1 MRLERD
7 RNDNARRLCEPR
19 RALVPAGTRSKSG
32 ETDAMPSRSLPDAG
46 SMPRSGRRLPTVLA
60 LVAALASVPL
70 FASMLGAPVSVN
82 RTAPAGQAPDEAIP
96 YLAEM
101 RAASREGRPPVFAKA
116 PGRAAIA
123 ALRAT
128 GGSGATPSLAPAAL
142 HYDACCFASAVA
154 TADLT
159 GQGRTDLLIGNA
171 MSADVSVLLD
181 DGAGGYAEPFQ
192 VIIPATPTIY
202 YVAIAVGDV
211 DGDGHPDLVTTGL
224 SNEVYVFHGN
234 GDGTFAEP
242 VAFGVGDG
250 DWPHA
255 IAIADF
261 NSDGKADI
269 ATANNTTGDVS
280 ILLGDG
286 TGSFPAAT
294 NFTVGANPVAM
305 GVADVTGDGKLDIVT
320 ANAGSLDMTV
330 IAGDGA
336 GGFAR
341 AASYSIG
348 PNAVPFGVAVGDVNG
363 DGHADVV
370 VANAG
375 TDGSEFP
382 PPELPGCVSVFVAD
396 GAGGFAAAVQYS
408 AGPDEGRA
416 EGIALGDITGDGHV
430 DIVVSRPNANGVAV
444 LAGDGSGA
452 FGDASLHPVSVGPA
466 QVALA
471 DVTHDGKLD
480 AIAANA
486 VSANVSILPGDGAG
500 GIGYA
505 NRHAAG
511 SYPHSVVA
519 ADLNEDGIPDIATA
533 NLAGS
538 DVSVLIADGDGGYAA
553 AVHYTVGNS
562 PTWIVA
568 GDVDGDGHTD
578 LVTAD
583 LGGGTVSIL
592 RGDGSGAFAPAASY
606 GVGGTFESPYAVA
619 LGDANNDGKLDIATA
634 NTNISNESISY
645 LAGNGDGTFAAAV
658 LLPIGD
664 ASYYSPQSV
673 LLTDVTGDGNAD
685 IVTANLGADN
695 VSVLAGDGAGG
706 FAAATQF
713 ATDPGPVVVVAGD
726 VTGDDIVDL
735 VTVNQSG
742 QDVSVLVG
750 TGGGAFAAAASYPI
764 YYDVANDLYKPWAWG
779 LALGDING
787 DGWLDIVTANTQNDT
802 VTVLA
807 NDAGMFGSFAI
818 FGTGALPGAV
828 AIADMDG
835 DGKPDV
841 VTSNRENDDVSVL
854 RNLEVTDSI
863 FADGFD
869 IIPI

>member
-7 RNDNARRLCEPR
+7 PNDNAPPLCEPR
-19 RALVPAGTRSKSG
+19 RAFVPAGTRSKSG
-32 ETDAMPSRSLPDAG
+32 ETDTMPSRFLPDAG
-46 SMPRSGRRLPTVLA
+46 AAARIARRLPIALA

-70 FASMLGAPVSVN
+70 FAFTLGAPVSVN
-82 RTAPAGQAPDEAIP
+82 RTATTATSDAIP

-101 RAASREGRPPVFAKA
+101 RAASREGRPPVFTEV
-116 PGRAAIA
+116 PSRAAID
-123 ALRAT
+123 ALRAP
-128 GGSGATPSLAPAAL
+128 GGSDAMPRLAPAAL
-142 HYDACCFASAVA
+142 HYDACCFASSIA

-171 MSADVSVLLD
+171 LSADVSVLLD
-181 DGAGGYAEPFQ
+181 DGAGGYAEPVQ
-192 VIIPATPTIY
+192 VFIPATPSIY
-202 YVAIAVGDV
+202 YVAIAAGDV
-211 DGDGHPDLVTTGL
+211 DGDGHPDLVATGL
-224 SNEVYVFHGN
+224 SNQVYVFHGN
-234 GDGTFAEP
+234 GDGTFADP
-242 VAFGVGDG
+242 AAFGVGDG

-261 NSDGKADI
+261 NDDGKADI

-286 TGSFPAAT
+286 TGSFPGAT
-294 NFTVGANPVAM
+294 NFSVGANPVAM
-305 GVADVTGDGKLDIVT
+305 GVADVTGDGNLDIVT
-320 ANAGSLDMTV
+320 ANAGSLDVTV
-330 IAGDGA
+330 IAGDGN
-336 GGFAR
+336 GGFGR
-341 AASYSIG
+341 PASYSIG
-348 PNAVPFGVAVGDVNG
+348 SNAEPFGVAAGDVDG
-363 DGHADVV
+363 DGNADIV

-375 TDGSEFP
+375 SDGSEFP
-382 PPELPGCVSVFVAD
+382 PPELPGVVSVLIAD
-396 GAGGFAAAVQYS
+396 GAGAFAAAVQYPL
-408 AGPDEGRA
+408 GPDQGRA

-430 DIVVSRPNANGVAV
+430 DIVVSRPIANGVSV

-452 FGDASLHPVSVGPA
+452 FGGASLYPVSVGPA
-466 QVALA
+466 PVALA
-471 DVTHDGKLD
+471 DATGDGKLD
-480 AIAANA
+480 VIAANA

-500 GIGYA
+500 AIGYA

-511 SYPHSVVA
+511 GYPHSVVA
-519 ADLNEDGIPDIATA
+519 VDLNDDGIPDIATA
-533 NLAGS
+533 NLMGS
-538 DVSVLIADGDGGYAA
+538 DVSVLLADGSGGYAP
-553 AVHYTVGNS
+553 AVHYTVGDS

-592 RGDGSGAFAPAASY
+592 RGDGSGAFAAATSFS
-606 GVGGTFESPYAVA
+606 VGGTFESPYAVA

-645 LAGNGDGTFAAAV
+645 LEGNGDGTFAPAV

-664 ASYYSPQSV
+664 ANYYSPQSV

-695 VSVLAGDGAGG
+695 VSVLPGDGAGG
-706 FAAATQF
+706 FAAATHF
-713 ATDPGPVVVVAGD
+713 ATDPGPVDVVASD

-735 VTVNQSG
+735 ATVNQSG

-750 TGGGAFAAAASYPI
+750 SGGGAFAAAASYPI
-764 YYDVANDLYKPWAWG
+764 YFDVANDLYKPWAWG
-779 LALGDING
+779 LALGDIDG

-807 NDAGMFGSFAI
+807 NDAGTFASFTV

-841 VTSNRENDDVSVL
+841 VTSNRENGDVAVL
-854 RNLEVTDSI
+854 RNLAITDSI

>member
-1 MRLERD
+1 
-7 RNDNARRLCEPR
+7 
-19 RALVPAGTRSKSG
+19 
-32 ETDAMPSRSLPDAG
+32 MPSRCLPDAG
-46 SMPRSGRRLPTVLA
+46 STSRIARRLPTA
-60 LVAALASVPL
+60 LVLVAGFACVPL
-70 FASMLGAPVSVN
+70 FAWTLGTPISVN
-82 RTAPAGQAPDEAIP
+82 RTVLADPAPANAIP

-101 RAASREGRPPVFAKA
+101 RDASREGRPPVFAEA
-116 PGRAAIA
+116 PPRTALATLRAAGDA
-123 ALRAT
+123 GVA
-128 GGSGATPSLAPAAL
+128 PSLAPAAL
-142 HYDACCFASAVA
+142 HYDACCFASAIA

-171 MSADVSVLLD
+171 MSGDVSVLLD
-181 DGAGGYAEPFQ
+181 DGAAGYAEPFQ
-192 VIIPATPTIY
+192 VFIPATPNIF
-202 YVAIAVGDV
+202 YVVIAVGDV
-211 DGDGHPDLVTTGL
+211 DGDAHPDLVATGL
-224 SNEVYVFHGN
+224 SNEVYVYHGK

-242 VAFGVGDG
+242 VSFGVGDG

-261 NSDGKADI
+261 DGDGKADI

-286 TGSFPAAT
+286 TGSFPVAT
-294 NFTVGANPVAM
+294 NFAVGANPVAM
-305 GVADVTGDGKLDIVT
+305 GVADVTGDGNLDIVT

-336 GGFAR
+336 GGFGR

-348 PNAVPFGVAVGDVNG
+348 PDVEPFGVAVGDVNG
-363 DGHADVV
+363 DGKADVV

-375 TDGSEFP
+375 TDGSGFP
-382 PPELPGCVSVFVAD
+382 PPELPGSVSVFVAD
-396 GAGGFAAAVQYS
+396 GAGAFAAAVQYS
-408 AGPDEGRA
+408 SGPDEGRA
-416 EGIALGDITGDGHV
+416 QGIALGDITGDGHV

-452 FGDASLHPVSVGPA
+452 FGDAALYPVSVGPA
-466 QVALA
+466 PVALA

-480 AIAANA
+480 VIAANA

-500 GIGYA
+500 GVGYA

-519 ADLNEDGIPDIATA
+519 VDFNDDGIPDIATA
-533 NLAGS
+533 NLMGS
-538 DVSVLIADGDGGYAA
+538 DVSVLLADGSGGYAA
-553 AVHYTVGNS
+553 AVHYPVGDS

-592 RGDGSGAFAPAASY
+592 RGDGNGAFATAMSY

-664 ASYYSPQSV
+664 AGYYSPQSV
-673 LLTDVTGDGNAD
+673 LLSDVTGDGNAD

-706 FAAATQF
+706 FAAATHF
-713 ATDPGPVVVVAGD
+713 ATDPGPVDVVAGD
-726 VTGDDIVDL
+726 LTGDDIVDL

-750 TGGGAFAAAASYPI
+750 TGAGAFAAAASYPI
-764 YYDVANDLYKPWAWG
+764 YFDVPNDLYKPWAWG
-779 LALGDING
+779 LALGDIDG

-807 NDAGMFGSFAI
+807 NDAGTFGSFAV

-854 RNLEVTDSI
+854 RNLEITDSI

>member
-1 MRLERD
+1 
-7 RNDNARRLCEPR
+7 
-19 RALVPAGTRSKSG
+19 
-32 ETDAMPSRSLPDAG
+32 MPSRCLPDAG
-46 SMPRSGRRLPTVLA
+46 STSRIARRLPTA
-60 LVAALASVPL
+60 LVLVAGFACVPL
-70 FASMLGAPVSVN
+70 FAWTLGTPISVN
-82 RTAPAGQAPDEAIP
+82 RTVLADPAPANAIP

-101 RAASREGRPPVFAKA
+101 RDASREGRPPVFAEA
-116 PGRAAIA
+116 PPRTALATLRAAGDA
-123 ALRAT
+123 GVA
-128 GGSGATPSLAPAAL
+128 PSLAPAAL
-142 HYDACCFASAVA
+142 HYDACCFASAIA

-171 MSADVSVLLD
+171 MSGDVSVLLD
-181 DGAGGYAEPFQ
+181 DGAAGYAEPFQ
-192 VIIPATPTIY
+192 VFIPATPNIF
-202 YVAIAVGDV
+202 YVVIAVGDV
-211 DGDGHPDLVTTGL
+211 DGDAHPDLVATGL
-224 SNEVYVFHGN
+224 SNEVYVYHGN

-242 VAFGVGDG
+242 VSFGVGDG

-261 NSDGKADI
+261 DGDGKADI

-286 TGSFPAAT
+286 TGSFPVAT
-294 NFTVGANPVAM
+294 NFAVGANPVAM
-305 GVADVTGDGKLDIVT
+305 GVADVTGDGNLDIVT

-336 GGFAR
+336 GGFGR

-348 PNAVPFGVAVGDVNG
+348 PDVEPFGVAVGDVNG
-363 DGHADVV
+363 DGKADVV

-375 TDGSEFP
+375 TDGSGFP
-382 PPELPGCVSVFVAD
+382 PPELPGSVSVFVAD
-396 GAGGFAAAVQYS
+396 GAGAFAAAVQYS
-408 AGPDEGRA
+408 SGPDEGRA
-416 EGIALGDITGDGHV
+416 QGIALGDITGDGHV

-452 FGDASLHPVSVGPA
+452 FGDAALYPVSVGPA
-466 QVALA
+466 PVALA

-480 AIAANA
+480 VIAANA

-500 GIGYA
+500 GVGYA

-519 ADLNEDGIPDIATA
+519 VDFNDDGIPDIATA
-533 NLAGS
+533 NLMGS
-538 DVSVLIADGDGGYAA
+538 DVSVLLADGSGGYAA
-553 AVHYTVGNS
+553 AVHYPVGDS

-592 RGDGSGAFAPAASY
+592 RGDGSGAFATAMSY

-664 ASYYSPQSV
+664 AGYYSPQSV
-673 LLTDVTGDGNAD
+673 LLSDVTGDGNAD

-706 FAAATQF
+706 FAAATHF
-713 ATDPGPVVVVAGD
+713 ATDPGPVDVVAGD
-726 VTGDDIVDL
+726 LTGDDIVDL

-750 TGGGAFAAAASYPI
+750 TGAGAFAAAASYPI
-764 YYDVANDLYKPWAWG
+764 YFDVPNDLYKPWAWG
-779 LALGDING
+779 LALGDIDG

-807 NDAGMFGSFAI
+807 NDAGTFGSFAV

-854 RNLEVTDSI
+854 RNLEITDSI

>member
-1 MRLERD
+1 
-7 RNDNARRLCEPR
+7 
-19 RALVPAGTRSKSG
+19 
-32 ETDAMPSRSLPDAG
+32 
-46 SMPRSGRRLPTVLA
+46 
-60 LVAALASVPL
+60 
-70 FASMLGAPVSVN
+70 
-82 RTAPAGQAPDEAIP
+82 
-96 YLAEM
+96 
-101 RAASREGRPPVFAKA
+101 
-116 PGRAAIA
+116 
-123 ALRAT
+123 
-128 GGSGATPSLAPAAL
+128 
-142 HYDACCFASAVA
+142 
-154 TADLT
+154 
-159 GQGRTDLLIGNA
+159 
-171 MSADVSVLLD
+171 
-181 DGAGGYAEPFQ
+181 
-192 VIIPATPTIY
+192 
-202 YVAIAVGDV
+202 
-211 DGDGHPDLVTTGL
+211 
-224 SNEVYVFHGN
+224 
-234 GDGTFAEP
+234 
-242 VAFGVGDG
+242 
-250 DWPHA
+250 
-255 IAIADF
+255 
-261 NSDGKADI
+261 
-269 ATANNTTGDVS
+269 
-280 ILLGDG
+280 
-286 TGSFPAAT
+286 
-294 NFTVGANPVAM
+294 
-305 GVADVTGDGKLDIVT
+305 
-320 ANAGSLDMTV
+320 
-330 IAGDGA
+330 
-336 GGFAR
+336 
-341 AASYSIG
+341 
-348 PNAVPFGVAVGDVNG
+348 
-363 DGHADVV
+363 
-370 VANAG
+370 
-375 TDGSEFP
+375 
-382 PPELPGCVSVFVAD
+382 
-396 GAGGFAAAVQYS
+396 
-408 AGPDEGRA
+408 
-416 EGIALGDITGDGHV
+416 
-430 DIVVSRPNANGVAV
+430 
-444 LAGDGSGA
+444 
-452 FGDASLHPVSVGPA
+452 
-466 QVALA
+466 
-471 DVTHDGKLD
+471 
-480 AIAANA
+480 
-486 VSANVSILPGDGAG
+486 
-500 GIGYA
+500 
-505 NRHAAG
+505 
-511 SYPHSVVA
+511 
-519 ADLNEDGIPDIATA
+519 
-533 NLAGS
+533 
-538 DVSVLIADGDGGYAA
+538 
-553 AVHYTVGNS
+553 
-562 PTWIVA
+562 
-568 GDVDGDGHTD
+568 
-578 LVTAD
+578 
-583 LGGGTVSIL
+583 VSIL

>member
-1 MRLERD
+1 
-7 RNDNARRLCEPR
+7 
-19 RALVPAGTRSKSG
+19 
-32 ETDAMPSRSLPDAG
+32 MPPRSLANAG
-46 SMPRSGRRLPTVLA
+46 SMSRIARRLPTATALLA
-60 LVAALASVPL
+60 AFTCVPL
-70 FASMLGAPVSVN
+70 AAWTLGAPVSVN
-82 RTAPAGQAPDEAIP
+82 RTTLAGEAQGDAIP

-101 RAASREGRPPVFAKA
+101 RAASREGRPLMFAE
-116 PGRAAIA
+116 PPNRSAIA
-123 ALRAT
+123 ALRA
-128 GGSGATPSLAPAAL
+128 SGATGDAPRLAPAAL
-142 HYDACCFASAVA
+142 HYDACCFASAIA

-171 MSADVSVLLD
+171 MSGDVSVLLD

-192 VIIPATPTIY
+192 VFIPATPTIF
-202 YVAIAVGDV
+202 YVTIAVGDV
-211 DGDGHPDLVTTGL
+211 DGDGHPDLVATGL

-242 VAFGVGDG
+242 TAFGVGDG

-255 IAIADF
+255 VAIADF
-261 NSDGKADI
+261 NGDGKADI

-280 ILLGDG
+280 ILAGDG
-286 TGSFPAAT
+286 SGSFPVAT
-294 NFTVGANPVAM
+294 NFSVGANPVAM

-320 ANAGSLDMTV
+320 ANAGSLDITV

-341 AASYSIG
+341 PASYSIG
-348 PNAVPFGVAVGDVNG
+348 PNAEPFGIATGDVNG
-363 DGHADVV
+363 DGKPDVV

-375 TDGSEFP
+375 SDGSEFP
-382 PPELPGCVSVFVAD
+382 PPELPGSVSVLISD
-396 GAGGFAAAVQYS
+396 GAGAFAAAVQYPL
-408 AGPDEGRA
+408 GPDEGRA
-416 EGIALGDITGDGHV
+416 EGVALGDITGDGHV
-430 DIVVSRPNANGVAV
+430 DIVVSRPIANGVSV

-452 FGDASLHPVSVGPA
+452 FAAASSHPVSVGPA
-466 QVALA
+466 PVALA
-471 DVTHDGKLD
+471 DVTRDGKLD
-480 AIAANA
+480 VIAANA

-500 GIGYA
+500 GIGFA

-511 SYPHSVVA
+511 EYPHSVVA
-519 ADLNEDGIPDIATA
+519 VDLDGDGIADIATA
-533 NLAGS
+533 NLMGS
-538 DVSVLIADGDGGYAA
+538 DVSVLIADGNGGYAP
-553 AVHYTVGNS
+553 AVRYPVGDS

-568 GDVDGDGHTD
+568 GDVDGDGQID

-592 RGDGSGAFAPAASY
+592 KGNGNGTFAAAASY

-645 LAGNGDGTFAAAV
+645 LAGNGDGTFADAV

-706 FAAATQF
+706 FAAATHF
-713 ATDPGPVVVVAGD
+713 ATDPGPVDVVAGD
-726 VTGDDIVDL
+726 VTGDDLVDL

-742 QDVSVLVG
+742 QDVSVLAG

-779 LALGDING
+779 LALGDIDG

-802 VTVLA
+802 VTVLK
-807 NDAGMFGSFAI
+807 NGGGTFGSFAT

-835 DGKPDV
+835 DGHPDV
-841 VTSNRENDDVSVL
+841 VTSNRENGDVSVL
-854 RNLEVTDSI
+854 RNLEITDSI

>member
-1 MRLERD
+1 MHRRFLAD
-7 RNDNARRLCEPR
+7 AGSTPPIARRL
-19 RALVPAGTRSKSG
+19 S
-32 ETDAMPSRSLPDAG
+32 
-46 SMPRSGRRLPTVLA
+46 TVFA
-60 LVAALASVPL
+60 LVAGFACVPL
-70 FASMLGAPVSVN
+70 FAWTPGAPISVN
-82 RTAPAGQAPDEAIP
+82 RTTLADTTQGEAIP

-101 RAASREGRPPVFAKA
+101 RAASREGRPPAFAEV
-116 PGRAAIA
+116 PSRAAIA
-123 ALRAT
+123 QLRTA
-128 GGSGATPSLAPAAL
+128 GGSGVTPRLSPAAL
-142 HYDACCFASAVA
+142 HYDACCFASAIA

-159 GQGRTDLLIGNA
+159 SQGHTDLLIGNA

-192 VIIPATPTIY
+192 VPIPATPSIY
-202 YVAIAVGDV
+202 YVAIAAGDV
-211 DGDGHPDLVTTGL
+211 DGDGRPDLVATGL

-242 VAFGVGDG
+242 DSFGVGDG

-261 NSDGKADI
+261 NGDGKADI

-294 NFTVGANPVAM
+294 NFAVGANPVAM

-320 ANAGSLDMTV
+320 ANAGSLDVTV

-348 PNAVPFGVAVGDVNG
+348 PNAVPFGIAVGDVNG
-363 DGHADVV
+363 DGKTDVV

-382 PPELPGCVSVFVAD
+382 PPELPGSVSVFVAD
-396 GAGGFAAAVQYS
+396 GAGAFAAAEQYS

-416 EGIALGDITGDGHV
+416 EGIALGDITGDGDI

-444 LAGDGSGA
+444 LAGDGSGV
-452 FGDASLHPVSVGPA
+452 FGDASLYPVSVGPGPI
-466 QVALA
+466 ALA
-471 DVTHDGKLD
+471 DATRDGKPD
-480 AIAANA
+480 VIAANA

-500 GIGYA
+500 DVGYA

-511 SYPHSVVA
+511 GYPHSVVA
-519 ADLNEDGIPDIATA
+519 IDLNEDGIPDIATA
-533 NLAGS
+533 NLMGS
-538 DVSVLIADGDGGYAA
+538 DVSVLIADGNDGYAT
-553 AVHYTVGNS
+553 AVHYQTGDS

-592 RGDGSGAFAPAASY
+592 RGDGSGAFAAATSY

-645 LAGNGDGTFAAAV
+645 LAGNGDGTFATAV

-664 ASYYSPQSV
+664 ANYYSPQSV

-695 VSVLAGDGAGG
+695 VSVLFGNGNGT
-706 FAAATQF
+706 FAAATHF
-713 ATDPGPVVVVAGD
+713 ATDPGPVDVVAGD

-764 YYDVANDLYKPWAWG
+764 YFDVANDLYKPWAWG

-807 NDAGMFGSFAI
+807 NSGGTFGSFAI

-835 DGKPDV
+835 DGHLDV

-854 RNLEVTDSI
+854 RNLEITDSI

>member
-1 MRLERD
+1 
-7 RNDNARRLCEPR
+7 
-19 RALVPAGTRSKSG
+19 
-32 ETDAMPSRSLPDAG
+32 MPSRCLPDAG
-46 SMPRSGRRLPTVLA
+46 STSRIARRLPTA
-60 LVAALASVPL
+60 LVLVAGFACVPL
-70 FASMLGAPVSVN
+70 FAWTLGTPISVN
-82 RTAPAGQAPDEAIP
+82 RTALADPAPANAIP

-101 RAASREGRPPVFAKA
+101 RDASREGRPPVFAEA
-116 PGRAAIA
+116 PPRTALATLRAAGDA
-123 ALRAT
+123 GVA
-128 GGSGATPSLAPAAL
+128 PSLAPAAL
-142 HYDACCFASAVA
+142 HYDACCFASAIA

-171 MSADVSVLLD
+171 MSGDVSVLLD
-181 DGAGGYAEPFQ
+181 DGAAGYAEPFQ
-192 VIIPATPTIY
+192 VFIPATPNIF
-202 YVAIAVGDV
+202 YVVIAVGDV
-211 DGDGHPDLVTTGL
+211 DGDAHPDLVATGL
-224 SNEVYVFHGN
+224 SNEVYVYHGN

-242 VAFGVGDG
+242 VSFGVGDG

-261 NSDGKADI
+261 DGDGKADI

-286 TGSFPAAT
+286 TGSFPVAT
-294 NFTVGANPVAM
+294 NFAVGANPVAM
-305 GVADVTGDGKLDIVT
+305 GVADVTGDGNLDIVT

-336 GGFAR
+336 GGFGR

-348 PNAVPFGVAVGDVNG
+348 PDVEPFGVAVGDVNG
-363 DGHADVV
+363 DGKADVV

-375 TDGSEFP
+375 TDGSGFP
-382 PPELPGCVSVFVAD
+382 PPELPGSVSVFVAD
-396 GAGGFAAAVQYS
+396 GAGAFAAAVQYS
-408 AGPDEGRA
+408 SGPDEGRA
-416 EGIALGDITGDGHV
+416 QGIALGDITGDGHV

-452 FGDASLHPVSVGPA
+452 FGDAALYPVSVGPA
-466 QVALA
+466 PVALA

-480 AIAANA
+480 VIAANA

-500 GIGYA
+500 GVGYA

-519 ADLNEDGIPDIATA
+519 VDFNDDGIPDIATA
-533 NLAGS
+533 NLMGS
-538 DVSVLIADGDGGYAA
+538 DVSVLLADGSGGYAA
-553 AVHYTVGNS
+553 AVHYPVGDS

-592 RGDGSGAFAPAASY
+592 RGDGNGAFATAMSY

-664 ASYYSPQSV
+664 AGYYSPQSV

-706 FAAATQF
+706 FAAATHF
-713 ATDPGPVVVVAGD
+713 ATDPGPVDVVAGD
-726 VTGDDIVDL
+726 LTGDDIVDL

-750 TGGGAFAAAASYPI
+750 TGAGAFAAAASYPI
-764 YYDVANDLYKPWAWG
+764 YFDVPNDLYKPWAWG
-779 LALGDING
+779 LALGDIDG

-807 NDAGMFGSFAI
+807 NDAGTFGSFAV

-854 RNLEVTDSI
+854 RNLEITDSI

>member
-1 MRLERD
+1 MPPRL
-7 RNDNARRLCEPR
+7 
-19 RALVPAGTRSKSG
+19 
-32 ETDAMPSRSLPDAG
+32 LPDAG
-46 SMPRSGRRLPTVLA
+46 STPRVARRLPTAFA
-60 LVAALASVPL
+60 LVAALASLPL
-70 FASMLGAPVSVN
+70 FAWTLAAPVSLN
-82 RTAPAGQAPDEAIP
+82 RTADAAPGDAIP

-101 RAASREGRPPVFAKA
+101 RAASREGRPPVFAEA
-116 PGRAAIA
+116 PRRSAIA
-123 ALRAT
+123 ALRAA
-128 GGSGATPSLAPAAL
+128 GGAGVTPSLAPAAR
-142 HYDACCFASAVA
+142 HYDACCFASSIA

-181 DGAGGYAEPFQ
+181 DGAGGYAEPVQ
-192 VIIPATPTIY
+192 VFSPATPSIY

-211 DGDGHPDLVTTGL
+211 DGDGHPDLVATGL

-242 VAFGVGDG
+242 VSFGVGDG

-255 IAIADF
+255 IAVADF
-261 NSDGKADI
+261 NGDGNADI

-286 TGSFPAAT
+286 SGSFPVAT
-294 NFTVGANPVAM
+294 NFGVGANPVAM
-305 GVADVTGDGKLDIVT
+305 GAADVTGDGRLDIVT
-320 ANAGSLDMTV
+320 ANAGSLDVTV

-336 GGFAR
+336 GGFGR
-341 AASYSIG
+341 AAGYSIG
-348 PNAVPFGVAVGDVNG
+348 PNAQPFGVAVGDVNG
-363 DGHADVV
+363 DGTADVV

-375 TDGSEFP
+375 SDGSEFP
-382 PPELPGCVSVFVAD
+382 PPELPGSVSVLLGD
-396 GAGGFAAAVQYS
+396 GAGSLSAAVQYPV
-408 AGPDEGRA
+408 GPDQGRA

-430 DIVVSRPNANGVAV
+430 DIVVGRPIANGITV

-452 FGDASLHPVSVGPA
+452 FGGGSLYPVSVGPGP
-466 QVALA
+466 VALA
-471 DVTHDGKLD
+471 DATHDGVLD

-500 GIGYA
+500 GIGYP

-511 SYPHSVVA
+511 GYPHSVVA

-533 NLAGS
+533 NLTGS
-538 DVSVLIADGDGGYAA
+538 DVSVLIADGHGGYAT
-553 AVHYTVGNS
+553 AVHHAVGDS

-592 RGDGSGAFAPAASY
+592 RGDGSGGFAAAAGY

-619 LGDANNDGKLDIATA
+619 LGDADNDGTLDIATA
-634 NTNISNESISY
+634 NTNISNESISF
-645 LAGNGDGTFAAAV
+645 LRGNGDGTFAAAV

-695 VSVLAGDGAGG
+695 VSVLVGDGAGG
-706 FAAATQF
+706 FAAATHF
-713 ATDPGPVVVVAGD
+713 ATDAGPVDVVAGD

-750 TGGGAFAAAASYPI
+750 TGGGTFAGAVSYPI
-764 YYDVANDLYKPWAWG
+764 YFDVANDLYKPWAWG
-779 LALGDING
+779 LALGDIDG
-787 DGWLDIVTANTQNDT
+787 DGWLDLVTANTQNDT
-802 VTVLA
+802 VTVLQ
-807 NDAGMFGSFAI
+807 NDAGTFGSFAV
-818 FGTGALPGAV
+818 FDTGALPGAV

-835 DGKPDV
+835 DGHPDV
-841 VTSNRENDDVSVL
+841 VTSNRENGDVAVL
-854 RNLEVTDSI
+854 RTLEITDSI